1 MKPMKLVMSA
11 FGSYGGIEEIDFQK
25 VDRGLFLITGDTG
38 AGKTT
43 VFDAITYAL
52 FDETS
57 GGRRDGDMMR
67 SQFAE
72 ESTPTFV
79 EYTFSY
85 NGEQYMVRRNPN
97 YRRISK
103 RKNKEGEYTYTTELA
118 AVELTMPDGTV
129 FPGKGRET
137 NEKIKEILGVDINQ
151 FTQISMIA
159 QGDFLKLLHAPSKE
173 RKEIF
178 TRIFDT
184 KIYWQIQN
192 RLKEQSKDCGNRLS
206 DNQNLI
212 RHELSGIRCPEEELQ
227 QEWEQMSEKPETGK
241 TEIFDFLRRME
252 DYFGEREK
260 ELAVREKER
269 TAVLDQVKV
278 QLASARET
286 NQQFDRKKETEAS
299 IRLLE
304 QMQTELGQQLS
315 EKAEQKKQLE
325 QVAAERLPGLDQ
337 QLAEGR
343 NLLPKYQLLGQRRTE
358 TEQRK
363 KAGDQA
369 KKELEEAGKQEQQLK
384 QAQEELQKSQRELQP
399 QVEQL
404 PEIQQQE
411 RNCRQRKDEIQELC
425 KLESRTLQLEKE
437 LKISGKQVADA
448 LAEFEKKS
456 HVYERYNHIFI
467 EEQAGILAEGL
478 TEGSPCP
485 VCGST
490 HHPRKAEL
498 SGEAV
503 TQKQVEE
510 AKRHREQA
518 QEKLERE
525 KELFLKQKERYEGE
539 RQVVRNNCQRLFGGD
554 FGELLSGNRQ
564 EILCGED
571 KLSGEDNLSEGED
584 NLSKGETGDLPSG
597 GRSLS
602 EALQKLLQEC
612 GSRLNELTIKREQLE
627 NKQMQYQKQGSRL
640 EEIVQQLGQLWSK
653 KEQLQSRAYEANLA
667 YEKAAQSLKELQE
680 TLTYSSRDALEQN
693 LKQLAREKQ
702 KLEEGQ
708 KSLLEILQTLRQ
720 QSARNE
726 GSLEEQKK
734 NLELLN
740 TALKGKQPVDISE
753 FEQKEQEL
761 ISQQEAATELKV
773 SLLSGRDRISRG
785 RKNLEKLYAEREKL
799 KAEYGMVDTL
809 SRTANGGLRQQARLD
824 LQTYVQRRY
833 FKHIIGEA
841 NRRLIKMSGG
851 CFILQ
856 CRELEQLA
864 RQGEA
869 GLDLDVYDMVTDQVR
884 DVKTL
889 SGGESFLAALSMALG
904 MADVI
909 QKNAGK
915 VHLDT
920 MFIDEGFGSLDDEAR
935 GKAIQI
941 LQELAGDTRLV
952 GIISHVTELKEQMDR
967 KLVITK
973 GDKGSH
979 AAWQMEN

>member
-178 TRIFDT
+178 ARIFDT

-192 RLKEQSKDCGNRLS
+192 RLKEQSKDCGSRLS

-212 RHELSGIRCPEEELQ
+212 RHELAEVRCPKEELQ
-227 QEWEQMSEKPETGK
+227 QEWEQVSGKPETGK
-241 TEIFDFLRRME
+241 TEIFDSLRRMAA
-252 DYFGEREK
+252 YFGEREK

-269 TAVLDQVKV
+269 TAALDQVKV

-304 QMQTELGQQLS
+304 QMQTELGQQLL
-315 EKAEQKKQLE
+315 EKTEQKKQLE

-337 QLAEGR
+337 LLAEGR

-369 KKELEEAGKQEQQLK
+369 KKELEEAIQQEQQLK

-404 PEIQQQE
+404 LGIQQQE
-411 RNCRQRKDEIQELC
+411 KDCRQRKDEIQELC
-425 KLESRTLQLEKE
+425 KLESRTVQLEKE
-437 LKISGKQVADA
+437 LKISGKQVAYA

-456 HVYERYNHIFI
+456 HMYERYNHIFI

-478 TEGSPCP
+478 AEGSPCP

-510 AKRHREQA
+510 AKRYREQA
-518 QEKLERE
+518 QEKLEHE

-554 FGELLSGNRQ
+554 FGELLSGNR
-564 EILCGED
+564 EE
-571 KLSGEDNLSEGED
+571 NL
-584 NLSKGETGDLPSG
+584 P
-597 GRSLS
+597 

-612 GSRLNELTIKREQLE
+612 GSRLNELTRKREQLE
-627 NKQMQYQKQGSRL
+627 NKQVQYQKQGSRL

-653 KEQLQSRAYEANLA
+653 KEHLQSRAYEANLA

-680 TLTYSSRDALEQN
+680 TLTYSSREALEQN

-708 KSLLEILQTLRQ
+708 KSLLEMLQTLRQ
-720 QSARNE
+720 QTARDE

-734 NLELLN
+734 NLELLK
-740 TALKGKQPVDISE
+740 TALEGKQPVDVSE

-761 ISQQEAATELKV
+761 ISQQEAATELRV
-773 SLLSGRDRISRG
+773 SLLSGRDRISRS
-785 RKNLEKLYAEREKL
+785 RRNLEKLYAEREEL
-799 KAEYGMVDTL
+799 KAEYEMVDTL

-851 CFILQ
+851 RFILQ

-967 KLVITK
+967 KLVIIK

-979 AAWQMEN
+979 AVWQMEN